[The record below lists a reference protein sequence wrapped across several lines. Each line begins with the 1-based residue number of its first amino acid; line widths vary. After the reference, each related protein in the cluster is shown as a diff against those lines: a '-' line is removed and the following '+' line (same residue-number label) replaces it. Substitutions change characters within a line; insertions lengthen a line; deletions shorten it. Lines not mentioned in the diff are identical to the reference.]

1 MGTISQTVGSRIRDY
16 RLKKGFSQEYLAE
29 RADLH
34 PTYIGQIER
43 GKKNISIGTL
53 EKLLYALSISFQEF
67 FGGIEVANGKSSY
80 AEQCYDLVHKQN
92 TAEQA
97 RMYHILW
104 EAEQLMEAAR
114 LGLAG
119 K

>member
-1 MGTISQTVGSRIRDY
+1 MHDRRAISANREYRGITVG
-16 RLKKGFSQEYLAE
+16 
-29 RADLH
+29 
-34 PTYIGQIER
+34 GQT
-43 GKKNISIGTL
+43 G
-53 EKLLYALSISFQEF
+53 YA
-67 FGGIEVANGKSSY
+67 A
-80 AEQCYDLVHKQN
+80 QCYDLVHKQN

-97 RMYHILW
+97 WMYHILW

>member
-1 MGTISQTVGSRIRDY
+1 MDKITETVGVRIRSY
-16 RLKKGFSQEYLAE
+16 RKKRGFSQEYLAE

-43 GKKNISIGTL
+43 GEKNMSIVTL
-53 EKLLYALSISFQEF
+53 EKLLSALGITFQEF
-67 FGGIEVANGKSSY
+67 FGTFETKANKTSY